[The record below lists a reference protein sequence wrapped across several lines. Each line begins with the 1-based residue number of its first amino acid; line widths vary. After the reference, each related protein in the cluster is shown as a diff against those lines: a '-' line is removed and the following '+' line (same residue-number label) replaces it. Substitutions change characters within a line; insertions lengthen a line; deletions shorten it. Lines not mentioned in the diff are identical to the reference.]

1 MSSLRQPFVS
11 GVVAHQCVCAGWW
24 WTFQAL
30 SLTFVIVLLVTF
42 VADVDNIISSVL
54 CVGLFLYIVRTGIV
68 M

>member
-42 VADVDNIISSVL
+42 VADVDDMNSYA
-54 CVGLFLYIVRTGIV
+54 LFAGIFLHIVHYSIV